1 MRKST
6 LIIRCDA
13 CAAHD
18 LRIYRA
24 VMTGNQ
30 RAELVHRRLL
40 EKHQRKERDVL
51 SGCLSELRR

>member
-1 MRKST
+1 MRKSIP
-6 LIIRCDA
+6 IIRCDT

-40 EKHQRKERDVL
+40 EKHLRKERDATD
-51 SGCLSELRR
+51 